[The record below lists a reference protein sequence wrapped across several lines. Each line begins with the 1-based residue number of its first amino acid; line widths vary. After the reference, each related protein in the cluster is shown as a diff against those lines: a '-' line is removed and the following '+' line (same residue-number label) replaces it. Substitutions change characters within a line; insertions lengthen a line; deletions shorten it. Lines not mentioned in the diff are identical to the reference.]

1 MIIVSRKYPGFIR
14 KAVEFLGNAFKKLFG
29 IALLKIGPS
38 TTPDEEGVPGKK
50 HSIDLKC
57 GAGIGVSRG

>member
-1 MIIVSRKYPGFIR
+1 MSRKYHGFIR
-14 KAVEFLGNAFKKLFG
+14 KAVEFLGNVLKELFG

-38 TTPDEEGVPGKK
+38 TSPDEEGVSGKE
-50 HSIDLKC
+50 HIIDLKC